1 MTTVMA
7 DPERRHVPRAGSGL
21 YNWTVRADSVGGPL
35 DPGVLRAF
43 RTGVALQLGLSAVL
57 AAVLP
62 TALFYVAEGALVLAV
77 LFWPGAHERLGRSYL
92 PAVLTLAAGLAIVA
106 RQTALTERPLGPDLV
121 AVALLVP
128 TLVAAMQYGARGVN
142 AMVLGTAVADSLLS
156 LARLHG
162 RLDGGGMGTV
172 LAPIFLRTAIFA
184 MGGYIGVYLH
194 AVGRERRKALLRQ
207 NAQLARHAATVEQL
221 ATASERNRL
230 ARELHDTL
238 AHALSGLAVQ
248 LEAAR
253 SVWDTDPGD
262 ARVLLDRSL
271 AMARTGLTEARRAL
285 HALRASPLDDLG
297 LPLALRQ
304 IAESAAA
311 RTGAALTVRTPN
323 PGVRFQPE
331 IEQSVYR
338 VAQEALENVARH
350 ADARRI
356 SVALEQ
362 NGTHLR
368 LTVSDDGRGFDPA
381 AAGADGGLGV
391 KGMRERAEML
401 GGSVEITSRPGGP
414 TTLHLVLP
422 SSP

>member
-1 MTTVMA
+1 MA
-7 DPERRHVPRAGSGL
+7 DRDRGHVPQAGSGL

-35 DPGVLRAF
+35 DPVVLRAF
-43 RTGVALQLGLSAVL
+43 RTGVALQLGMSAVL
-57 AAVLP
+57 AAVRP
-62 TALFYVAEGALVLAV
+62 TALFYVPEGALVLAV
-77 LFWPGAHERLGRSYL
+77 LFWPGSRERLGRGYL

-128 TLVAAMQYGARGVN
+128 TLVAAMQYGSRGVN
-142 AMVLGTAVADSLLS
+142 AIVLGTAVVDSLLS

-162 RLDGGGMGTV
+162 RLDGGGIGTV
-172 LAPIFLRTAIFA
+172 LTPIFLRTAMFA
-184 MGGYIGVYLH
+184 MGGYVGVYLH

-238 AHALSGLAVQ
+238 AHTLSGLAVQ

-262 ARVLLDRSL
+262 ARALLDRSL

-285 HALRASPLDDLG
+285 HALRASPLDDLR

-304 IAESAAA
+304 MAESAAA

-323 PGVRFQPE
+323 PGIRFQPE

-362 NGTHLR
+362 NGTHLQ

-401 GGSVEITSRPGGP
+401 GGSIEITSRPGGP
-414 TTLHLVLP
+414 TTLHLILP

>member
-1 MTTVMA
+1 MA
-7 DPERRHVPRAGSGL
+7 DPDRGHVPQAGSRL
-21 YNWTVRADSVGGPL
+21 YNGTVRADSVGGPL
-35 DPGVLRAF
+35 DPVVLRAV

-57 AAVLP
+57 TAVRP
-62 TALFYVAEGALVLAV
+62 TALFYVPEGALVLAV
-77 LFWPGAHERLGRSYL
+77 LFWPGLPERLGRGYL

-106 RQTALTERPLGPDLV
+106 RQTALTERSLGPDLV

-128 TLVAAMQYGARGVN
+128 TLVAAMQYGFRGVN
-142 AMVLGTAVADSLLS
+142 AIVLGTAVVDSLLS
-156 LARLHG
+156 LARFHG
-162 RLDGGGMGTV
+162 WLDGGGIGTV
-172 LAPIFLRTAIFA
+172 LTPIVLRTAMFA
-184 MGGYIGVYLH
+184 MGGYVGVYLH
-194 AVGRERRKALLRQ
+194 AVGRERRKALLHQ

-238 AHALSGLAVQ
+238 AHTLSGLAVQ

-262 ARVLLDRSL
+262 ARASLDRSL

-304 IAESAAA
+304 MAESAAA

-323 PGVRFQPE
+323 PGIRFQPE

-356 SVALEQ
+356 SVVLEQ